1 MSGGGEQASGGR
13 LIGGRYRLRRRVG
26 ETGAVWRAY
35 DEEDGREVAV
45 REPRLPG
52 RPEDEEYRRAAH
64 RLEHEA
70 RAAARVGHPCAVR
83 IHDVVVEDGMPW
95 IVTEYV
101 PGESLRDVLRR
112 GTLDPAEAARVGLA
126 VLGALRAA
134 HAVGIVH
141 RDLRPENV
149 LIESGTGRVVVTDFG
164 IASGPPARDGGF
176 LAPERLS
183 GASGSS
189 GTRVAGPE
197 SDLWSLGALLH
208 TALRGRPPG
217 RGAEA
222 PDAGEPLGA
231 LVGRLL
237 ASDPERRPDPAE
249 AAAVLAGVAGVA
261 GEETV
266 GPVAVGEEAAGPA
279 AAQGTAGQGA
289 AGQGAAGQGV
299 AVEAAGRRVAPSS
312 APGPA
317 ATRPGG
323 DDVGPG
329 GDDVGPGVG
338 DVRPVEP
345 ASPAP
350 PRPRTPLRT
359 LLSLLGL

>member
-83 IHDVVVEDGMPW
+83 IHDVVVEDGVPW

-141 RDLRPENV
+141 RDLRPGNV

-183 GASGSS
+183 GTSGASGTSGFSGASGSS

-208 TALRGRPPG
+208 TALWGRPPG

-222 PDAGEPLGA
+222 PDAGEPLGT

-237 ASDPERRPDPAE
+237 APDPERRPDPAE
-249 AAAVLAGVAGVA
+249 VAAVLAAVA

-266 GPVAVGEEAAGPA
+266 GPVAVAGKEAAGPA
-279 AAQGTAGQGA
+279 VVAGPAVAGQGA
-289 AGQGAAGQGV
+289 AGQGA

-312 APGPA
+312 ASGPA

-323 DDVGPG
+323 DDVRPG
-329 GDDVGPGVG
+329 GG

-359 LLSLLGL
+359 FLSLLGL